1 MPTHEQWNKQM
12 RSILV
17 TTLFVCISNAVI
29 AAPFPGSNPLGGSEP
44 LLLAHHKPG
53 HRGGPPWARRGDRD
67 DYRDYQRRDDYRDYG
82 RSRSQGY
89 GGYDRGGRARAEQE
103 RQRAEQTRRVDEERR
118 RMEEERRRAEE
129 GRRRRY

>member
-1 MPTHEQWNKQM
+1 M

-29 AAPFPGSNPLGGSEP
+29 AAPFPGSSPLGASES

-67 DYRDYQRRDDYRDYG
+67 DYRDYE

-118 RMEEERRRAEE
+118 RMEEERRRA
-129 GRRRRY
+129 